1 MLSKY
6 IRILIYQNKIKMFCK
21 DIEKFFD
28 VLDDK
33 SKNFSQTMFKEII
46 YKNFIKIQN
55 YFKVF

>member
-1 MLSKY
+1 
-6 IRILIYQNKIKMFCK
+6 MFCK